1 MLSPLPKD
9 NIEAYKTQNTY
20 LNAEIYKLTK
30 VWRQSTEQEKC
41 LMIKVPAAA
50 WHLQDLTLM
59 LHCRLCSIILWLLLR
74 HFAFTGI
81 SSMIH

>member
-50 WHLQDLTLM
+50 
-59 LHCRLCSIILWLLLR
+59 
-74 HFAFTGI
+74 
-81 SSMIH
+81 